1 MQFSLWIQLQRE
13 LPRHHRLV
21 SHSARCTCSSCQ
33 PPFQGA
39 SINDPPGYTEGQ
51 IENNWVKWA
60 DMHLSKQNQNHD
72 TPCESPEIW
81 QEKIGLHF
89 FLYVVLI
96 MQQNIMEKELKS
108 YTIVLLRADL
118 TGPGHPTHFDRKG
131 LDGLALLGQP
141 SKRHPCRMI
150 ILFP

>member
-1 MQFSLWIQLQRE
+1 
-13 LPRHHRLV
+13 
-21 SHSARCTCSSCQ
+21 
-33 PPFQGA
+33 
-39 SINDPPGYTEGQ
+39 
-51 IENNWVKWA
+51 
-60 DMHLSKQNQNHD
+60 
-72 TPCESPEIW
+72 
-81 QEKIGLHF
+81 
-89 FLYVVLI
+89 